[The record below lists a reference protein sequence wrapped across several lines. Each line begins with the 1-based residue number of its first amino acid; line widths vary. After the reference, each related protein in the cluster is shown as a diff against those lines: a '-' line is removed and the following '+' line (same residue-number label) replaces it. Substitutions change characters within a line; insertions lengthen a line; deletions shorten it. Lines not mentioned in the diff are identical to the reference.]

1 MPNEDYPLTL
11 HCHPA
16 TPAPMVRALEARA
29 AFNPDGSLTLAYRLW
44 GDTVRL
50 AIPQPQPPTA
60 KDSLW
65 EHTCFEAFIGIPG
78 HSAYREFNFS
88 PSSQWAAHAFFDYRQ
103 RDEAFVCKS
112 TPIITS
118 QLFAGRF
125 ELIAT
130 IPASALPHNPETLEI
145 GLSAVVEAADLVD
158 GRHSYWALK
167 HPAERPDFHR
177 REAFSLTLNQP

>member
-1 MPNEDYPLTL
+1 MGFGQRPNSPSRTCPRGWHNLRMSSKRAVVTG
-11 HCHPA
+11 A
-16 TPAPMVRALEARA
+16 SSGIGAASARALAAAGYQVICAARRT
-29 AFNPDGSLTLAYRLW
+29 DR
-44 GDTVRL
+44 
-50 AIPQPQPPTA
+50 
-60 KDSLW
+60 LW
-65 EHTCFEAFIGIPG
+65 EHTCFEAFIGIRG

-88 PSSQWAAHAFFDYRQ
+88 PSSQWAAYAFFDYRQ
-103 RDEAFVCKS
+103 RDEAFVCK
-112 TPIITS
+112 TAPIITS

-130 IPASALPHNPETLEI
+130 IPASALPHKPETLEI